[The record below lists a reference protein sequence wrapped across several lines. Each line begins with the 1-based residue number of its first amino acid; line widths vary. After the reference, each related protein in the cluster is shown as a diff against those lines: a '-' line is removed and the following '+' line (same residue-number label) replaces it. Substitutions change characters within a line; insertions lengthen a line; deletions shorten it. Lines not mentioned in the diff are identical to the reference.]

1 MKKTLVY
8 ERILYELNKI
18 NKMLSAKFFAQTSIE
33 INTIETEL
41 NKHKKKLY
49 NYLLLFDTMID
60 DNELL
65 FNSKYNIS
73 DKCKD

>member
-1 MKKTLVY
+1 MNYGDIYEKILVY
-8 ERILYELNKI
+8 ERMLYELNKI
-18 NKMLSAKFFAQTSIE
+18 NKIWSVNFFAQTSVK

-60 DNELL
+60 DN
-65 FNSKYNIS
+65 
-73 DKCKD
+73 